1 MFHRAVKIFLFVI
14 SAAIVLSAFN
24 ALAADAGFS
33 YKVSFTGIKD
43 DESLLSDI
51 KSISDTLANADRQ
64 ISSEYLLQKMAEA
77 DASKFLQLLKARGY
91 YDASVEVDKKTVKG
105 IIELTFFFQL
115 GDAFTL
121 KSVTMEFT
129 DESESGGL
137 KLPKPEKFGLNIN
150 KRFTSIEVLEA
161 QEGLIRFLRSKGFAL
176 VKIADREVIVDHRD
190 KSATVSFKIDSGPQV
205 VFGHTTI
212 SGLVSVDKSYVA
224 GKLPWKEGDPFNGD
238 LVEEARKAIS
248 ELGLFASIPR
258 ISEGKELVDG
268 SKLPIT
274 IEVTERKHK
283 SISVGLNYI
292 TNQGPGVKFSWEN
305 RNLFHSGEDLLTN
318 YELSNNIVTAEGTF
332 KKQDFLKKDQTIR
345 VSLKLGREDTDAYD
359 STSVIG
365 SGFIER
371 NLTKK
376 VTIGAGASMKSAKE
390 DQLSVTKR
398 YHLFSFP
405 MYCNVDTT
413 NNLLDPVRGHR
424 VSLQVTP
431 IHELTG
437 QGITYVKAI
446 GSYKYYRVLFQK
458 PFVVVAGNIRAGM
471 ITGSGRTEIP
481 PDERFYAGGGGS
493 VRGYSYQS
501 VGPLSKTT
509 PLGGKSLLEMSAEVR
524 FKITEHF
531 GLAAFLDGGSA
542 YSNSTLSSNESFL
555 LGTGMGVR
563 YYTPIGPFRLD
574 VGVPLDKRPGIDKS
588 FQIYLSLGQAF

>member
-1 MFHRAVKIFLFVI
+1 MFHCAVKIFCIV
-14 SAAIVLSAFN
+14 AAMSIVFSVFN
-24 ALAADAGFS
+24 AFAADSGFS

-43 DESLLSDI
+43 DELLLSDI
-51 KSISDTLANADRQ
+51 QSISDTRANADRQ
-64 ISSEYLLQKMAEA
+64 IASEYLLQKMAEA
-77 DASKFLQLLKARGY
+77 DAAKFLQLLKARGY
-91 YDASVEVDKKTVKG
+91 YDASVKVDKKTEKG
-105 IIELTFFFQL
+105 VIELAFFFQL

-121 KSVTMEFT
+121 KSVTMEFS
-129 DESESGGL
+129 DDSESGGL
-137 KLPKPEKFGLNIN
+137 KLPKPEKLGLNIN
-150 KRFTSIEVLEA
+150 KRFTSIEVLDA
-161 QEGLIRFLRSKGFAL
+161 QQGLIRFLRSKGFAL
-176 VKIADREVIVDHRD
+176 AKIADREVIVDHKD

-212 SGLVSVDKSYVA
+212 SGLVNVDESYVA
-224 GKLPWKEGDPFNGD
+224 GKLPWKEGSPFNGD

-248 ELGLFASIPR
+248 SLSLFASFR

-268 SKLPIT
+268 SKMPIM
-274 IEVTERKHK
+274 IDVTERKHK

-332 KKQDFLKKDQTIR
+332 KKQDFLNKDQTIR
-345 VSLKLGREDTDAYD
+345 VSLKLGREDTDAYN
-359 STSVIG
+359 STSVVG
-365 SGFIER
+365 SGIIDR

-376 VTIGAGASMKSAKE
+376 VVISAGASMKSAKE
-390 DQLSVTKR
+390 EQLSVTKR

-405 MYCNVDTT
+405 MYLNVDTT
-413 NNLLDPVRGHR
+413 NDLLDPVRGHR
-424 VSLQVTP
+424 VSLQFTP

-437 QGITYVKAI
+437 NGITYVKAI
-446 GSYKYYRVLFQK
+446 GSYKYYRTLFQK
-458 PFVVVAGNIRAGM
+458 PFIVAAGNIRAGL
-471 ITGSGRTEIP
+471 ITGSGRMELP

-501 VGPLSKTT
+501 VGPLSKST
-509 PLGGKSLLEMSAEVR
+509 PLGGKSILEMSAEVR

-531 GLAAFLDGGSA
+531 GLVTFLDAGSA
-542 YSNSTLSSNESFL
+542 YTNSSFSSNESL
-555 LGTGMGVR
+555 LWGTGIGLR
-563 YYTPIGPFRLD
+563 YYTPVGPLRLD